1 MDIVRVFYNFR
12 FSSRKSQSQQN
23 LAKRSVILQYG
34 FTQNTSLIF
43 WTPSHLILII
53 KCSRNIIKNLSH
65 FTNFPANEFLCV
77 SGKKNLHLTISL
89 HPRAAFFKHFESKCL
104 YISVYLLK
112 KMFFQR
118 RSKILAGG
126 MRGGWRLSNLLKA
139 ACFLDLVK
147 CFKIFHFNWNF
158 WKFNNFSAFRYFHL
172 QHWKAEISQT
182 IWTTRVILWLKWL
195 SLHVLYGE
203 KVT

>member
-1 MDIVRVFYNFR
+1 MLIRTYNFFTYVPVDIVRVFFNFR

-23 LAKRSVILQYG
+23 LAERSVILQYG
-34 FTQNTSLIF
+34 FTQNTS
-43 WTPSHLILII
+43 
-53 KCSRNIIKNLSH
+53 
-65 FTNFPANEFLCV
+65 FPANGFLFV
-77 SGKKNLHLTISL
+77 SGKKNLHFTISW

-126 MRGGWRLSNLLKA
+126 MRSGWRLSNFLRA
-139 ACFLDLVK
+139 ACCLDLVK
-147 CFKIFHFNWNF
+147 CFTIFHFNWSF

-172 QHWKAEISQT
+172 QHWNAEISQA
-182 IWTTRVILWLKWL
+182 IWTSRVRLWLKWL
-195 SLHVLYGE
+195 SLHILYGE